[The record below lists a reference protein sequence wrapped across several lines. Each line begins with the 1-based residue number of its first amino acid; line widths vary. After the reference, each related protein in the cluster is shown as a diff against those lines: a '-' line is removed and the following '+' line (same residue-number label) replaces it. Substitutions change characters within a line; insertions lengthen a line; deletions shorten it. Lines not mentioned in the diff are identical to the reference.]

1 MINRKLIEV
10 DIISILTFCIEGVLP
25 LTFISFFINVKNAVR
40 IYFGL
45 HGMMDGTTCLC
56 SGITSLSTAIKE
68 FPNLGLG
75 ILTDDFCHNLLTL
88 RSGFMTI
95 LDMVLFK

>member
-25 LTFISFFINVKNAVR
+25 LTFISFSINVRNAVR
-40 IYFGL
+40 IYFEL
-45 HGMMDGTTCLC
+45 LGMMDGITCLC
-56 SGITSLSTAIKE
+56 LSITSLSTAIKE

-75 ILTDDFCHNLLTL
+75 TTIDDFCRNLPTL
-88 RSGFMTI
+88 RSGSMTI